1 MRWTDAQ
8 EVTGRR
14 SCYHWCLYWSWPCYR
29 SSLRSP
35 WRHPVSGCPMR
46 GCPPSTSPGM
56 LALRKP
62 YFSYTYRCNRRS
74 CCAEP
79 GPAYRPGVRPFRY
92 MGCRVT
98 AFGRSEE
105 IPSDIYRRIIETNLF
120 GYIHGARA
128 ALPYFREQGSGT
140 LINIASIDS
149 LVGMPYTSAYV
160 ASKFAI
166 RGFSESLREEM
177 MGEPINICTI
187 MPGSIDTP
195 LFQHSANYSG

>member
-1 MRWTDAQ
+1 
-8 EVTGRR
+8 
-14 SCYHWCLYWSWPCYR
+14 
-29 SSLRSP
+29 
-35 WRHPVSGCPMR
+35 
-46 GCPPSTSPGM
+46 
-56 LALRKP
+56 
-62 YFSYTYRCNRRS
+62 
-74 CCAEP
+74 
-79 GPAYRPGVRPFRY
+79 